1 MGNATAGQ
9 GQVVSCLPGR
19 PWQSQVPL
27 ARGGGRRVARQD
39 QCREK
44 HLLSGGV
51 RGRVARSSTSAVFIE
66 DSCLF
71 ERIRRRR
78 KRASLHGGLSGSQ
91 QLLPG
96 LPLGTGAPALDQAA
110 SRELEPGQGSQDLNR
125 PQPEL
130 SVCLLKGCIYMEEL
144 EEQRSCICC
153 FSPQMATMAKAGP
166 GRTQETKGLSHFPR
180 PLGDMALK

>member
-1 MGNATAGQ
+1 M
-9 GQVVSCLPGR
+9 PGR

-96 LPLGTGAPALDQAA
+96 LPVGMGAPALDQAA

-153 FSPQMATMAKAGP
+153 FSPPDGHNGQGWTWQNPGDQGFEPFPKAVG
-166 GRTQETKGLSHFPR
+166 GYGSEVDRT
-180 PLGDMALK
+180 